1 MLLYLNG
8 AFVGLLILSN
18 ILAVKL
24 FSIGEWMVLP
34 AAVIVYV
41 FTFPITD
48 TIAEVYGKDAA
59 RKTVFAGFITQ
70 LCALAFIYVAIHL
83 PSAAF
88 FADQASF
95 EAIFSA
101 GFRVTLASLIS
112 YFISQNLDVT
122 IFHKLKE
129 RHGDSKLWLRNN
141 ASTMASQLV
150 DTTIFITIA
159 FYGTMPTG
167 ALITMIFTQYVFKWL
182 AAAADTPVVYLLVA
196 LCRREQKK
204 EAADYGLYVQKPETL

>member
-24 FSIGEWMVLP
+24 FSINEWLVLP

-48 TIAEVYGKDAA
+48 TIAEVYGKEAA

-70 LCALAFIYVAIHL
+70 IAALVFIYLAIQL
-83 PSAAF
+83 PSAPF
-88 FADQASF
+88 FGDQSSF
-95 EAIFSA
+95 ETIFSA

-129 RHGDSKLWLRNN
+129 RHGESKLWVRNN
-141 ASTMASQLV
+141 ASTMTSQLV

-159 FYGTMPTG
+159 FAGTMPTG
-167 ALITMIFTQYVFKWL
+167 ALIAMIFSQYLFKL
-182 AAAADTPVVYLLVA
+182 IVATTDTPLVYLLVKI
-196 LCRREQKK
+196 CRREQG
-204 EAADYGLYVQKPETL
+204 AGRAVYN

>member
-24 FSIGEWMVLP
+24 FSIGEWAVLP

-48 TIAEVYGKDAA
+48 TIAEVYGKKAA
-59 RKTVFAGFITQ
+59 RQTVTAGFVTQ
-70 LCALAFIYVAIHL
+70 LCALAFIFFAIHL
-83 PSAAF
+83 PAAPF
-88 FADQASF
+88 FANQESF
-95 EAIFSA
+95 ETIFSA

-112 YFISQNLDVT
+112 YFISQNLDVS
-122 IFHKLKE
+122 IFHKLKNK
-129 RHGDSKLWLRNN
+129 HGNSRLWLRNN

-150 DTTIFITIA
+150 DTSLFITIA
-159 FYGTMPTG
+159 FYGTMPTSVLLG
-167 ALITMIFTQYVFKWL
+167 MILTQYIFKWIV
-182 AAAADTPVVYLLVA
+182 AVADTPIVYLLVK
-196 LCRREQKK
+196 LCRRQQEDPKL
-204 EAADYGLYVQKPETL
+204 YGYQKPEALL

>member
-24 FSIGEWMVLP
+24 FSIGEWAVLP

-48 TIAEVYGKDAA
+48 TIAEVYGKKAA
-59 RKTVFAGFITQ
+59 RQTVTAGFITQ
-70 LCALAFIYVAIHL
+70 LCALAFIFFAIHL
-83 PSAAF
+83 PSAPF
-88 FADQASF
+88 FANQESF
-95 EAIFSA
+95 ETIFSA
-101 GFRVTLASLIS
+101 GFRVTLASLVS

-122 IFHKLKE
+122 IFHKLKN
-129 RHGDSKLWLRNN
+129 RHGNSRLWLRNN

-150 DTTIFITIA
+150 DTSLFITLA
-159 FYGTMPTG
+159 FYGMMPTSVLLG
-167 ALITMIFTQYVFKWL
+167 MIVTQYIFKWIV
-182 AAAADTPVVYLLVA
+182 AVADTPVVYLLVK
-196 LCRREQKK
+196 LCRRQQ
-204 EAADYGLYVQKPETL
+204 ADPQLYGYQKPEALL

>member
-48 TIAEVYGKDAA
+48 TIAEVYGKEAA

-70 LCALAFIYVAIHL
+70 LAALAFIFFAIHL
-83 PSAAF
+83 PAAPF
-88 FADQASF
+88 FGDQSSF
-95 EAIFSA
+95 ESIFSA
-101 GFRVTLASLIS
+101 GFRVTLASLVS

-129 RHGDSKLWLRNN
+129 RHGESKLWIRNN
-141 ASTMASQLV
+141 ASTMVSQLA

-159 FYGTMPTG
+159 FAGTMPAG
-167 ALITMIFTQYVFKWL
+167 ALIGMIVTQYLFKWIV
-182 AAAADTPVVYLLVA
+182 ATADTPLVYLLVK
-196 LCRREQKK
+196 LCRREQVSGK
-204 EAADYGLYVQKPETL
+204 AIYS

>member
-24 FSIGEWMVLP
+24 FSIGPWLVLP

-48 TIAEVYGKDAA
+48 TIAEVYGKEAA
-59 RKTVFAGFITQ
+59 RQTVLAGFFTQ
-70 LCALAFIYVAIHL
+70 LAALAFIFFSIQL

-88 FADQASF
+88 FGDQESF
-95 EAIFSA
+95 ETILSA
-101 GFRVTLASLIS
+101 GFRVTLASLVS

-122 IFHKLKE
+122 IFHRLKE
-129 RHGDSKLWLRNN
+129 RHGDSKLWVRNN
-141 ASTMASQLV
+141 ASTMGSQLV
-150 DTTIFITIA
+150 DTTLFITIA
-159 FYGTMPTG
+159 FYGTMPLG
-167 ALITMIFTQYVFKWL
+167 ALIAMIATQYVFKL
-182 AAAADTPVVYLLVA
+182 AVAAMDTPLVYLLVKW
-196 LCRREQKK
+196 CKRRQKST
-204 EAADYGLYVQKPETL
+204 EEVYV

>member
-24 FSIGEWMVLP
+24 FSIGEWAVLP

-48 TIAEVYGKDAA
+48 TIAEVYGKEAA
-59 RKTVFAGFITQ
+59 RQTVTAGFVTQ
-70 LCALAFIYVAIHL
+70 LCALAFIFLAIHL
-83 PSAAF
+83 PSAPF

-95 EAIFSA
+95 ETIFSA
-101 GFRVTLASLIS
+101 GFRVTLASLVS

-129 RHGDSKLWLRNN
+129 RHGESKLWVRNN

-159 FYGTMPTG
+159 FYGTMPTS
-167 ALITMIFTQYVFKWL
+167 ALLGMIATQYVFKWL
-182 AAAADTPVVYLLVA
+182 VAAADTPLVYLLVK
-196 LCRREQKK
+196 LCRREFQSGKQI
-204 EAADYGLYVQKPETL
+204 YGHQKPEALH

>member
-24 FSIGEWMVLP
+24 FSIGEWAVLP

-48 TIAEVYGKDAA
+48 TIAEVYGKKAA
-59 RKTVFAGFITQ
+59 RQTVTAGFVTQ
-70 LCALAFIYVAIHL
+70 LCALAFIFFAIHL
-83 PSAAF
+83 PAAPF
-88 FADQASF
+88 FANQESF

-112 YFISQNLDVT
+112 YFISQNLDVS
-122 IFHKLKE
+122 IFHKLKNK
-129 RHGDSKLWLRNN
+129 HGNSRLWLRNN

-150 DTTIFITIA
+150 DTSLFITIA
-159 FYGTMPTG
+159 FYGTMPTSVLLG
-167 ALITMIFTQYVFKWL
+167 MILTQYIFKWIV
-182 AAAADTPVVYLLVA
+182 AVADTPIVYLLVK
-196 LCRREQKK
+196 LCRRQQEDPQL
-204 EAADYGLYVQKPETL
+204 YGYQKPEALL

>member
-24 FSIGEWMVLP
+24 VSIGEWLVLP

-48 TIAEVYGKDAA
+48 TIAEVYGKEAA

-70 LCALAFIYVAIHL
+70 LCALAFIYLAIQL
-83 PSAAF
+83 PSAPF
-88 FADQASF
+88 FENQDSF
-95 EAIFSA
+95 ETIFSA
-101 GFRVTLASLIS
+101 GFRVTLASLVS

-122 IFHKLKE
+122 IFHKLKD
-129 RHGDSKLWLRNN
+129 RHGESKLWLRNN
-141 ASTMASQLV
+141 VSTMTSQLV
-150 DTTIFITIA
+150 DTTIFIVIA
-159 FYGTMPTG
+159 FYGTMPLS
-167 ALITMIFTQYVFKWL
+167 ALIAMILTQYAFKWG
-182 AAAADTPVVYLLVA
+182 AAALDTPLVYLLVKI
-196 LCRREQKK
+196 CRRERVTA
-204 EAADYGLYVQKPETL
+204 EHSYS

>member
-24 FSIGEWMVLP
+24 FSINEWLVLP

-48 TIAEVYGKDAA
+48 TIAEVYGKEAA

-70 LCALAFIYVAIHL
+70 IAALVFIYFAIQL
-83 PSAAF
+83 PSAPF
-88 FADQASF
+88 FGDQSSF
-95 EAIFSA
+95 EVIFSA

-129 RHGDSKLWLRNN
+129 RHGESKLWVRNN
-141 ASTMASQLV
+141 ASTMTSQLV

-159 FYGTMPTG
+159 FAGTMPTG
-167 ALITMIFTQYVFKWL
+167 ALIAMIFSQYLFKL
-182 AAAADTPVVYLLVA
+182 IVAATDTPLVYLLVKI
-196 LCRREQKK
+196 CRREQGTGR
-204 EAADYGLYVQKPETL
+204 AVYS

>member
-24 FSIGEWMVLP
+24 FSIGEWAVLP

-48 TIAEVYGKDAA
+48 TIAEVYGKKAA
-59 RKTVFAGFITQ
+59 RQTVTAGFITQ
-70 LCALAFIYVAIHL
+70 LCALAFIFLAIHL
-83 PSAAF
+83 PSAPF
-88 FADQASF
+88 FANQESF
-95 EAIFSA
+95 ETIFSA
-101 GFRVTLASLIS
+101 GFRVTLASLVS

-122 IFHKLKE
+122 IFHKLKNK
-129 RHGDSKLWLRNN
+129 HGNSRLWLRNN

-150 DTTIFITIA
+150 DTSLFITIA
-159 FYGTMPTG
+159 FYGTMPTSVLLG
-167 ALITMIFTQYVFKWL
+167 MIVTQYIFKWIV
-182 AAAADTPVVYLLVA
+182 AVADTPVVYLLVK
-196 LCRREQKK
+196 LCRRQQT
-204 EAADYGLYVQKPETL
+204 DPHLYGYQKPEALL

>member
-48 TIAEVYGKDAA
+48 TIAEVYGKEAA

-70 LCALAFIYVAIHL
+70 LAALAFI
-83 PSAAF
+83 F
-88 FADQASF
+88 FAIQLPAAPFFGDQSSF
-95 EAIFSA
+95 ESIFSA
-101 GFRVTLASLIS
+101 GFRVTLASLVS

-129 RHGDSKLWLRNN
+129 RHGESKLWVRNN
-141 ASTMASQLV
+141 ASTMVSQLA

-159 FYGTMPTG
+159 FAGTMPAG
-167 ALITMIFTQYVFKWL
+167 ALIGMIVTQYLFKWIV
-182 AAAADTPVVYLLVA
+182 ATADTPLVYLLVK
-196 LCRREQKK
+196 LCRREQVSGK
-204 EAADYGLYVQKPETL
+204 AIYS

>member
-48 TIAEVYGKDAA
+48 TIAEVYGKEAA

-70 LCALAFIYVAIHL
+70 IAALAFIFSAIHL
-83 PSAAF
+83 PAAPF
-88 FADQASF
+88 FGDQASF
-95 EAIFSA
+95 ESIFSA
-101 GFRVTLASLIS
+101 GFRVTLASLIA

-129 RHGDSKLWLRNN
+129 KHGDSKLWVRNN
-141 ASTMASQLV
+141 ASTMVSQLV
-150 DTTIFITIA
+150 DTTLFIFIA
-159 FYGTMPTG
+159 FYGVMPLS
-167 ALITMIFTQYVFKWL
+167 ALLGMVLTQYLFKWVV
-182 AAAADTPVVYLLVA
+182 ATADTPLVYLLVK
-196 LCRREQKK
+196 LCRREKASEQTIF
-204 EAADYGLYVQKPETL
+204 G

>member
-24 FSIGEWMVLP
+24 FSISEWAVLP

-48 TIAEVYGKDAA
+48 TIAEVYGKEAA
-59 RKTVFAGFITQ
+59 RQTVTAGFITQ
-70 LCALAFIYVAIHL
+70 LCALAFIFFAIHL
-83 PSAAF
+83 PAAPF
-88 FADQASF
+88 FADQESF

-129 RHGDSKLWLRNN
+129 RHGESRLWLRNN
-141 ASTMASQLV
+141 ASTMTSQLV
-150 DTTIFITIA
+150 DTSIFITIA
-159 FYGTMPTG
+159 FYGTMPVG
-167 ALITMIFTQYVFKWL
+167 ALLGMIATQYVFKL
-182 AAAADTPVVYLLVA
+182 LVAAADTPLVYLLVK
-196 LCRREQKK
+196 LCRSEQRTEKQFYGQKK
-204 EAADYGLYVQKPETL
+204 PEALE

>member
-24 FSIGEWMVLP
+24 FSIGPWLVLP

-48 TIAEVYGKDAA
+48 TIAEVYGKEAA
-59 RKTVFAGFITQ
+59 RQTVLAGFITQ
-70 LCALAFIYVAIHL
+70 LAALAFIFFSIQL
-83 PSAAF
+83 PSAQF
-88 FADQASF
+88 FGDQESF
-95 EAIFSA
+95 ETILSA

-129 RHGDSKLWLRNN
+129 RHGDSKLWVRNN
-141 ASTMASQLV
+141 ASTMGSQLV
-150 DTTIFITIA
+150 DTTLFITIA
-159 FYGTMPTG
+159 FYGTIPLG
-167 ALITMIFTQYVFKWL
+167 ALLAMIGTQYLFKL
-182 AAAADTPVVYLLVA
+182 AVAAFDTPLVYLLVK
-196 LCRREQKK
+196 LCRREQKLT
-204 EAADYGLYVQKPETL
+204 ERVYG

>member
-24 FSIGEWMVLP
+24 FSIGEWLVLP

-48 TIAEVYGKDAA
+48 TIAEVYGKEAA

-70 LCALAFIYVAIHL
+70 LAALAFIFSAIHL
-83 PSAAF
+83 PAAPF
-88 FADQASF
+88 FGDQSSF
-95 EAIFSA
+95 ESILSA
-101 GFRVTLASLIS
+101 GFRVTLASLIA

-122 IFHKLKE
+122 IFQKLKE
-129 RHGDSKLWLRNN
+129 KHGDSKLWVRNN
-141 ASTMASQLV
+141 ASTMVSQLA
-150 DTTIFITIA
+150 DTTLFIFIA
-159 FYGTMPTG
+159 FYGVLPLS
-167 ALITMIFTQYVFKWL
+167 ALLGMVLTQYVFKL
-182 AAAADTPVVYLLVA
+182 IVAAADTPLVYLLVK
-196 LCRREQKK
+196 LCRREQ
-204 EAADYGLYVQKPETL
+204 ASGQTIYG

>member
-24 FSIGEWMVLP
+24 FSIGEWAVLP

-48 TIAEVYGKDAA
+48 TIAEVYGKEAA
-59 RKTVFAGFITQ
+59 RQTVTAGFVTQ
-70 LCALAFIYVAIHL
+70 LCALAFIFFAIHL
-83 PSAAF
+83 PSAPF
-88 FADQASF
+88 LADQASF
-95 EAIFSA
+95 ETIFSA
-101 GFRVTLASLIS
+101 GFRVTLASLVS

-122 IFHKLKE
+122 IFHKLKQ
-129 RHGDSKLWLRNN
+129 RHGESKLWIRNN
-141 ASTMASQLV
+141 ASTMTSQLV

-159 FYGTMPTG
+159 FYGTMPTS
-167 ALITMIFTQYVFKWL
+167 ALLGMIATQYLFKWL
-182 AAAADTPVVYLLVA
+182 VAAADTPLVYLLVK
-196 LCRREQKK
+196 LCRRELQSGKQIYNHQKT
-204 EAADYGLYVQKPETL
+204 EALH

>member
-1 MLLYLNG
+1 MLMYLNG

-24 FSIGEWMVLP
+24 FSIGEWLVLP

-48 TIAEVYGKDAA
+48 TIAEVYGKKAA
-59 RKTVFAGFITQ
+59 RRTVLAGFITQ
-70 LCALAFIYVAIHL
+70 LAALAFISIAIHL

-88 FADQASF
+88 FENQQAF
-95 EAIFSA
+95 EEIFSA
-101 GFRVTLASLIS
+101 GFRVTLASLVS

-122 IFHKLKE
+122 IFHKLKD

-141 ASTMASQLV
+141 ASTMTSQLV
-150 DTTIFITIA
+150 DTAIFITIA

-167 ALITMIFTQYVFKWL
+167 ALVAMIFTQYLFKWVT
-182 AAAADTPVVYLLVA
+182 AAADTPLVYLLVA
-196 LCRREQKK
+196 LCRREQGSVP
-204 EAADYGLYVQKPETL
+204 ARGLNESL